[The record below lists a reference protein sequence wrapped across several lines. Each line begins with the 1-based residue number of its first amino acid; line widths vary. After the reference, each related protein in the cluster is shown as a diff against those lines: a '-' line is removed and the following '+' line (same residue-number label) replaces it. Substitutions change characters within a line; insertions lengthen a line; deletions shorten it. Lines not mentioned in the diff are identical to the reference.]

1 MIRAKRGPE
10 PWTHWLGSIIAV
22 LAIVSGDALAA
33 DAEQANETIPPT
45 LVEVGDVRFCHSILL
60 EPNLN
65 GQAVG
70 EVEVAVEAT
79 IEADGKVSAVDVP
92 GLASMDVQS
101 WVRSRILRFAK
112 CVAKAAKFRPATRDG
127 QPVAATVTMPVR
139 QLVADSGGMEP
150 RKFLRAEV
158 SSSPEE
164 LETVYRA
171 CATAETKHPTT
182 LQFEFTVATD
192 GRAQDVRQVSVGI
205 IRDLANM
212 GKCIIEGLRFVPHVE
227 NGRVTR
233 QKMYMVLQL
242 LPVES

>member
-1 MIRAKRGPE
+1 MTRPMHGRE
-10 PWTHWLGSIIAV
+10 PWAHRLGAV
-22 LAIVSGDALAA
+22 AIFLATVSGNALAEE
-33 DAEQANETIPPT
+33 AEQATETVPPT
-45 LVEVGDVRFCHSILL
+45 LVAVGDVRFCHSILL
-60 EPNLN
+60 EPTLS

-70 EVEVAVEAT
+70 EVEVTVVAT
-79 IEADGKVSAVDVP
+79 IEANGKVSEVDVP
-92 GLASMDVQS
+92 GLASMNVQS
-101 WVRSRILRFAK
+101 WARSRILRFAK

-139 QLVADSGGMEP
+139 QLMADSGGMQP
-150 RKFLRAEV
+150 RDFMRAEV
-158 SSSPEE
+158 SSNPEE
-164 LETVYRA
+164 LESVYRA
-171 CATAETKHPTT
+171 CSTAETKHPTT
-182 LQFEFTVATD
+182 LQFEFTVTAD

-212 GKCIIEGLRFVPHVE
+212 GKCIIEGLRFVPHIE